1 MRVDETYLSSL
12 RRREDT
18 ELGISEEFVPLV
30 LNGASTFGVVTRPLG
45 RAHPVAW
52 VLCHS
57 FGIEQIHLGR
67 LDVIAARALS
77 AAGFTT
83 LRYHGHGYGD
93 SQGDMRDITL
103 TSHLKDA
110 ETAVGVAAR
119 QDGVERVG
127 VAGARL
133 GGMVAALVADREGLD
148 LMALWEPAVRG
159 SQYMRDF
166 LRTRLFSEL
175 VASERKAPSDVHQIH
190 DDLATRGWADI
201 NGFPLS
207 ARAYDEIS
215 AVDLTKDLERF
226 RGSALVVGIS
236 RSGQAGPALTA
247 LQARL
252 RDLGA
257 VCTLQVLKDPLAAQ
271 FGQFRFQTVAGGRSK
286 RDTQLELN
294 ELIAKTTADWSAQ
307 AMREPQSGSEPRS

>member
-1 MRVDETYLSSL
+1 MGTTGSGGWPCTCGGRERRAGRPPRQERGSNEGSPMRVDETYLSSL

-57 FGIEQIHLGR
+57 FGIEQIHLWR

-110 ETAVGVAAR
+110 VTAVGVAAR

-127 VAGARL
+127 V
-133 GGMVAALVADREGLD
+133 
-148 LMALWEPAVRG
+148 
-159 SQYMRDF
+159 
-166 LRTRLFSEL
+166 
-175 VASERKAPSDVHQIH
+175 
-190 DDLATRGWADI
+190 
-201 NGFPLS
+201 
-207 ARAYDEIS
+207 
-215 AVDLTKDLERF
+215 
-226 RGSALVVGIS
+226 
-236 RSGQAGPALTA
+236 
-247 LQARL
+247 
-252 RDLGA
+252 
-257 VCTLQVLKDPLAAQ
+257 
-271 FGQFRFQTVAGGRSK
+271 
-286 RDTQLELN
+286 
-294 ELIAKTTADWSAQ
+294 
-307 AMREPQSGSEPRS
+307 